1 MLLNVE
7 NIWIFSPSLEI
18 LCLAYTI
25 KLKGSFFNISFAFDV
40 TLLVND
46 VERL

>member
-7 NIWIFSPSLEI
+7 NIWNFFPSLEI
-18 LCLAYTI
+18 LYLAYSI
-25 KLKGSFFNISFAFDV
+25 KLKDPFFNISFAFDV

-46 VERL
+46 VECL